1 MVLVTLTWPS
11 VAVVV
16 HYWRRMRC
24 SARHWR
30 REATARNE
38 EFNERIQVDQTSH
51 GLRLEVVT
59 TPVGHKVCE
68 A

>member
-1 MVLVTLTWPS
+1 
-11 VAVVV
+11 
-16 HYWRRMRC
+16 MRC